1 MSQTSAIA
9 KSSAI
14 RLQSVCH
21 QNKRYIVN
29 TCQFAIFAN
38 YYVAVPKEGL
48 SPYFCYIS

>member
-9 KSSAI
+9 ESSAI

-21 QNKRYIVN
+21 QNKRYIVYI
-29 TCQFAIFAN
+29 CQFSIFAN
-38 YYVAVPKEGL
+38 YLAVPKEGL